1 MPKRVLSP
9 QAESHAESSTT
20 GAKRAR
26 LASVEHSPPPK
37 VKSNKNGKLQD
48 EGLVV
53 NGKRPRKQIQT
64 LDFNEVDELE
74 SVSDG
79 ESGPRVGKANGKPGK
94 GANGKPKG
102 KYCPITVYQ
111 QG

>member
-26 LASVEHSPPPK
+26 LASTEHSPPPK
-37 VKSNKNGKLQD
+37 VNGTKNGKRKD

-53 NGKRPRKQIQT
+53 SGKRPRKQIQT
-64 LDFNEVDELE
+64 LDFNEIDELE
-74 SVSDG
+74 SISDG
-79 ESGPRVGKANGKPGK
+79 DLGPSMRKGNGKAAK
-94 GANGKPKG
+94 GVNGKPKG
-102 KYCPITVYQ
+102 KFCLFTVVQ
-111 QG
+111 RG